1 MLTVREGSIALSK
14 LKTTWGNL
22 LNNSLIAEQ
31 TLILV
36 TGASRGLGRQIAVAC
51 AARGYRLALVARDQ
65 DSLNDLAN
73 NLKNDHGCEAG
84 VFAYDLAEAGMA
96 VHCIDSVQA
105 AMGPVNVLINNAGTG
120 WFKPFTEHTA
130 SEHDRMIDLNFRAVV
145 HLTHAVLPSML
156 ERKQGHVINIASDL
170 SHRALGN
177 MAVYTATKHAMR
189 GLSHSLSQELRPQG
203 IKVTQINPGMIDS
216 SFNNSI
222 EGNMDEADALKTIP
236 LAELI
241 MQVME
246 QPGHQMVDE
255 IDVHAM
261 GQDY

>member
-1 MLTVREGSIALSK
+1 M
-14 LKTTWGNL
+14 
-22 LNNSLIAEQ
+22 NNPPKAEQ

-36 TGASRGLGRQIAVAC
+36 TGASRGLGRQIATAS

-65 DSLNDLAN
+65 ESLIDLATS
-73 NLKNDHGCEAG
+73 LKDDHGCEAG
-84 VFAYDLAEAGMA
+84 VFAYDLAETGMA
-96 VHCIDSVQA
+96 KHCIDSVHA

-120 WFKPFTEHTA
+120 WFKPFMEHTS

-145 HLTHAVLPSML
+145 HLTQAVLPSML
-156 ERKQGHVINIASDL
+156 ARKQGHVINIASDL

-189 GLSHSLSQELRPQG
+189 GLNHSLSQELRPQG

-216 SFNNSI
+216 SFNHSV
-222 EGNMDEADALKTIP
+222 EGDMDEADALKTIP
-236 LAELI
+236 LAKLI
-241 MQVME
+241 VQVME